1 MRTIVLAATLTLAI
15 NASAQTATPKPT
27 PSHAKKTARAK
38 HHTAAPA
45 PKSMAAAP
53 QPVAP
58 VVPVIVPTPY
68 AQNPIQQLRGSA
80 RAILIFAPDT
90 KNAALVTQFALLER
104 GEMALTEHDAIL
116 VPNIAQ
122 HHATDEAFPGEN
134 ISPGSDGDQL
144 SARLKFNVKPTDFT
158 IILLDKNGTEQFR
171 SNTPVDVASLGARM
185 DGHSGPGE

>member
-1 MRTIVLAATLTLAI
+1 MRTIVLAATLTLAL
-15 NASAQTATPKPT
+15 NASAQTVASKPT
-27 PSHAKKTARAK
+27 PAHAKKAIKAK
-38 HHTAAPA
+38 HHAAAPA
-45 PKSMAAAP
+45 AKLVAAAP
-53 QPVAP
+53 KPAAP
-58 VVPVIVPTPY
+58 VVPVVIPTPY

-90 KNAALVTQFALLER
+90 KNPDLITQFALLER

-122 HHATDEAFPGEN
+122 HHPTDEVFPGEN

-171 SNTPVDVASLGARM
+171 SNTPVDVASIGARI